1 MWERILWWR
10 RWKSNNQRPLSFLG
24 KVQRCCNL
32 KFKKPKT
39 IPVIFHNLS
48 EESDWKR
55 KLTYKS
61 SNTLLIFQSFDWW
74 RWGIGRGNNKIE
86 LYLGRLNE
94 KGEHIV
100 TFTQKGGKRRYFADC
115 PSLQGVIKK
124 GETQYQKKK
133 NNNNNNDRHWH
144 GKCTSKITGSFLQTE
159 WYWNSNVELVHR
171 KSWSESHWWSLYNS
185 REIKHKKS
193 FWLSL
198 MEGGM

>member
-10 RWKSNNQRPLSFLG
+10 RWKSNNQRPLPFLG

-39 IPVIFHNLS
+39 IPVIFYNLS

-86 LYLGRLNE
+86 LYLGRLSE

-100 TFTQKGGKRRYFADC
+100 TFTQKGGKRRYFADW

-124 GETQYQKKK
+124 GETISKKQQQQQQQQ
-133 NNNNNNDRHWH
+133 RS
-144 GKCTSKITGSFLQTE
+144 TLTRKIYIQDNWLIFANRMILKLQCWIST
-159 WYWNSNVELVHR
+159 L
-171 KSWSESHWWSLYNS
+171 KIMK
-185 REIKHKKS
+185 RE
-193 FWLSL
+193 SL
-198 MEGGM
+198 MESLQFTRDQA